1 MKEVQLP
8 LFDLGEV
15 EDKTAIIR
23 QLEKEKLDW
32 IATYN
37 EAERKIHQINEVLDE
52 LRATANTVKPTG
64 WEELENFTPRCYED
78 RVQSSGHR
86 PLLDRCYQDKA
97 PCGLLANDWE
107 D

>member
-8 LFDLGEV
+8 LFDLGEI

-37 EAERKIHQINEVLDE
+37 EAEKKIHQINEVLDE

-64 WEELENFTPRCYED
+64 WESLEEFTPR
-78 RVQSSGHR
+78 
-86 PLLDRCYQDKA
+86 LYQDKA
-97 PCGLLANDWE
+97 PCGLLANDYG

>member
-8 LFDLGEV
+8 LFYLGEI

-32 IATYN
+32 VATYN
-37 EAERKIHQINEVLDE
+37 EAEKKIHQINEVLDE
-52 LRATANTVKPTG
+52 LRASANTVKPTG
-64 WEELENFTPRCYED
+64 WESLEGYQTPLC
-78 RVQSSGHR
+78 
-86 PLLDRCYQDKA
+86 QDKA

-107 D
+107 

>member
-64 WEELENFTPRCYED
+64 WESLESFTPR
-78 RVQSSGHR
+78 
-86 PLLDRCYQDKA
+86 LYQDKA

>member
-8 LFDLGEV
+8 LFDLGEL

-32 IATYN
+32 VSTYN
-37 EAERKIHQINEVLDE
+37 EAEKKIHQINEVLDE
-52 LRATANTVKPTG
+52 LRASANTVKATG
-64 WEELENFTPRCYED
+64 WESLEQKSLEELQPR
-78 RVQSSGHR
+78 
-86 PLLDRCYQDKA
+86 LYQDKA